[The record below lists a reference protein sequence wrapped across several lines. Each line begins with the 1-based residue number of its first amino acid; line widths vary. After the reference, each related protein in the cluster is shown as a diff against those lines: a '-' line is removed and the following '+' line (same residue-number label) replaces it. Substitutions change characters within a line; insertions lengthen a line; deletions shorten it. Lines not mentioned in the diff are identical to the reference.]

1 LERHL
6 SVTVLRHGETNP
18 ASGHRTDRGSQ
29 LSISTRPASGPEGL
43 TRVRSIIEVLLV
55 LVLAAQAAR
64 LVWLLLGPGLPP
76 PRAPSAAPQ
85 SDLTVLT
92 RFNPF
97 AGQGAAAGPAATGD
111 GLRLYGVRAG
121 GDGQGSAIIGTP
133 DGKQTS
139 YAVGETIAPGVTLRS
154 VQSDHVVLSR
164 GGAPS
169 RLFFPNAD
177 N

>member
-1 LERHL
+1 M
-6 SVTVLRHGETNP
+6 
-18 ASGHRTDRGSQ
+18 SG
-29 LSISTRPASGPEGL
+29 STRPASGLEGL
-43 TRVRSIIEVLLV
+43 APYRTIIEVVLV
-55 LVLAAQAAR
+55 LLLAAQAAR
-64 LVWLLLGPGLPP
+64 LAWVLLAPGLP
-76 PRAPSAAPQ
+76 AAAPPPTGPQ
-85 SDLTVLT
+85 ADLTVLT

-97 AGQGAAAGPAATGD
+97 VGDAAAAGPAATGD

-133 DGKQTS
+133 DGKQAS

-164 GGAPS
+164 GGASS